1 MRYTFDEGLR
11 QRIADNLDAFPEK
24 LIDDQDLRSAAVVIA
39 VTTDPDGTP
48 AILLTRRPARMGRH
62 AGQYALP
69 GGKVDPGETSEQAA
83 FRELSEELGLDL
95 PPEALLGRLDDYAT
109 RSGFRISPFVVW
121 AGASPE
127 ITPQPDEVAAVHFIP
142 FDDLVSDA
150 IPLFDPGETPERPV
164 LFSRFPSLGTTLYSP
179 TGSLV
184 YQFREVAILGQPT
197 RVAHFDQP
205 RFAWR

>member
-1 MRYTFDEGLR
+1 MAFVYDHALR
-11 QRIADNLDAFPEK
+11 QRIAENLDAFPER
-24 LIDDQDLRSAAVVIA
+24 LIEGEDLRSAAVVIA
-39 VTTDPDGTP
+39 VTTDPGGTP
-48 AILLTRRPARMGRH
+48 AIILTRRPARMGRH

-69 GGKVDPGETSEQAA
+69 GGKVDPGETAAQAA

-95 PPEALLGRLDDYAT
+95 PQEALLGRLDDYAT

>member
-1 MRYTFDEGLR
+1 MRFTFDAALR
-11 QRIADNLDAFPEK
+11 QRIADNIDAFPER
-24 LIDDQDLRSAAVVIA
+24 LIDDPDLRSAAVVIA
-39 VTTDPDGTP
+39 VTTDAKGTP

-83 FRELSEELGLDL
+83 FRELSEELGLEL

>member
-39 VTTDPDGTP
+39 VTTDPAGTP

-83 FRELSEELGLDL
+83 FRELSEELGLNL

>member
-1 MRYTFDEGLR
+1 MRFTFDDALR
-11 QRIADNLDAFPEK
+11 RHISNNLDGFSQRR
-24 LIDDQDLRSAAVVIA
+24 IDDSDLRSAAVAIA
-39 VTTDPDGTP
+39 VTTDPDGAP
-48 AILLTRRPARMGRH
+48 SILLTRRPVRMGRH

-69 GGKVDPGETSEQAA
+69 GGKVDPGETVEQAA
-83 FRELSEELGLDL
+83 FRELAEELGLSL

-109 RSGFRISPFVVW
+109 RSGFRISPFVLW
-121 AGASPE
+121 AGAAPE
-127 ITPQPDEVAAVHFIP
+127 ITPQPDEVAAVHHIP
-142 FDDLVSDA
+142 FDELISDA
-150 IPLFDPGETPERPV
+150 IPLFDPGETPDRPV

-184 YQFREVAILGQPT
+184 YQFREVAILGRQT

>member
-1 MRYTFDEGLR
+1 MRFTFDSALR

-24 LIDDQDLRSAAVVIA
+24 LIDDPDLRSAAVVIA
-39 VTTDPDGTP
+39 VTTDDNGTP

-69 GGKVDPGETSEQAA
+69 GGKVDPGETAEQAA

>member
-1 MRYTFDEGLR
+1 MAFVYDDALR
-11 QRIADNLDAFPEK
+11 QRIAGNLDAFPER
-24 LIDDQDLRSAAVVIA
+24 LIEGEDLRSAAVVIA

-48 AILLTRRPARMGRH
+48 AIILTRRPARMGRH

-69 GGKVDPGETSEQAA
+69 GGKVDPGETAAQAA

-95 PPEALLGRLDDYAT
+95 PQEALLGRLDDYAT

-184 YQFREVAILGQPT
+184 YQFREVAILGHPT

>member
-39 VTTDPDGTP
+39 VTTDPAGTP
-48 AILLTRRPARMGRH
+48 AILLTRRPARKGRH

>member
-1 MRYTFDEGLR
+1 MTFTFDDVLR
-11 QRIADNLDAFPEK
+11 ERIADNLDAFPER
-24 LIDDQDLRSAAVVIA
+24 LIEGENLRSAAVVIA
-39 VTTDPDGTP
+39 VTTDTAGNP
-48 AILLTRRPARMGRH
+48 AILLTRRPRRMGRH

-69 GGKVDPGETSEQAA
+69 GGKVDPGETTAQAA
-83 FRELSEELGLDL
+83 LRELDEELGLSL
-95 PPEALLGRLDDYAT
+95 PPQALLGRLDDYAT

-127 ITPQPDEVAAVHFIP
+127 ITPQPEEVAAVHFIP
-142 FDDLVSDA
+142 FDELVSDA

-184 YQFREVAILGQPT
+184 YQFREVAILGKQT